1 MRSFRTLLVTV
12 GVTFSVLVGGTLPA
26 QAAVP
31 EGGLSE
37 AVYNYIHRPEY
48 LPGGNDWTCKPT
60 AARPNPVVLVP
71 GTFANLG
78 ANFTKLA
85 PRLKNDGFCVFGLNY
100 GMTALSNGRVGGLG
114 PIVDSARELDAFVA
128 RVRTA
133 TGAAKVD
140 IVGHSQGGNVPIYW
154 MKRMG
159 GAARTAHYVGL
170 APSSHGTDLN
180 GIVTLAEDLDALG
193 FINDASAYL
202 GTRGVT
208 DQMLTSDYTKA
219 LWADTNT
226 VPAGPK
232 YTVIMSRW
240 DAVVTPYSS
249 QRLAGTN
256 VRNLVVQDYCW
267 NDNIGHAGLAF
278 DGPTMQLTLNALT
291 DGPSWFWPVCWD
303 YGPQWL

>member
-208 DQMLTSDYTKA
+208 DQMLTSAYTKA

-226 VPAGPK
+226 VPTGPK

-278 DGPTMQLTLNALT
+278 DGPTLQLTLNALT
-291 DGPSWFWPVCWD
+291 DGPSWVWPVCWD